1 MKLNVNDRV
10 KVHNLYGAD
19 EKLIGMT
26 GQVIAINKFGSVIV
40 QLDNGK
46 RIWFL
51 ANELRLVA
59 KADVAKD
66 IPRKVSLADVLKHR

>member
-1 MKLNVNDRV
+1 MNINVNDRV
-10 KVHNLYGAD
+10 KVHNLYAGD
-19 EKLIGMT
+19 EGLNVMT
-26 GQVIAINKFGSVIV
+26 GQVIAINKFGSVNV

-59 KADVAKD
+59 KADVSKD
-66 IPRKVSLADVLKHR
+66 IPRKVSLADVLKYR

>member
-10 KVHNLYGAD
+10 EVHNLYGAD
-19 EKLIGMT
+19 EKLNGMT
-26 GQVIAINKFGSVIV
+26 GQVIEINKFGSVIV

-59 KADVAKD
+59 KADVSKD
-66 IPRKVSLADVLKHR
+66 IPRKVSLADVLKYR

>member
-1 MKLNVNDRV
+1 MKINVNDRV
-10 KVHNLYGAD
+10 KVHNLYAGD
-19 EKLIGMT
+19 EELNGMT
-26 GQVIAINKFGSVIV
+26 GQVIEINKFGSVNV

-59 KADVAKD
+59 KADVSKN
-66 IPRKVSLADVLKHR
+66 ISRKVSLADVLKYR

>member
-10 KVHNLYGAD
+10 KVHNLYAAD
-19 EKLIGMT
+19 EELNGMT
-26 GQVIAINKFGSVIV
+26 GQVIAINKFGSVLV
-40 QLDNGK
+40 KLDNGK

-59 KADVAKD
+59 KADVSKD
-66 IPRKVSLADVLKHR
+66 IPRKVSLANVLKHK

>member
-1 MKLNVNDRV
+1 MKINVNDRV
-10 KVHNLYGAD
+10 KVHNLYAGD
-19 EKLIGMT
+19 EELNGMT
-26 GQVIAINKFGSVIV
+26 GQVIAINKFGSVNV

-59 KADVAKD
+59 KADVSKD
-66 IPRKVSLADVLKHR
+66 IPRKVSLANVLKYR

>member
-1 MKLNVNDRV
+1 MKINVNDRV
-10 KVHNLYGAD
+10 KVHNLYAGD
-19 EKLIGMT
+19 EELNGMT
-26 GQVIAINKFGSVIV
+26 GQVIAINKFGSVNV

-59 KADVAKD
+59 KADVSKD
-66 IPRKVSLADVLKHR
+66 IPRKVSLADVLKYR

>member
-10 KVHNLYGAD
+10 EVHNLYAAD
-19 EKLIGMT
+19 EILNGMT
-26 GQVIAINKFGSVIV
+26 GQVIAINKSGSVLV

-51 ANELRLVA
+51 ANDLRLVA

-66 IPRKVSLADVLKHR
+66 IPRKVNLADVLKHR